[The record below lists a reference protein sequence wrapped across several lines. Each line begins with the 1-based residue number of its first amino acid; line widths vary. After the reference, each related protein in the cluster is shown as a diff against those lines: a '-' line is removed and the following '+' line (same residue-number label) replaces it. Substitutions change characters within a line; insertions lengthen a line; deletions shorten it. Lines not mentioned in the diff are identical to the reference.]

1 MRYDELRDI
10 LKSQLPGNEV
20 KIKYIYARNAFEGA
34 CKYFINDREFL
45 MISSTNIQFT
55 QGIVLTV
62 TDISQIKELLETPVK
77 QRLSDEMLEQQEK
90 IDREVSHAKSIS

>member
-1 MRYDELRDI
+1 MRYDEFEDI

-20 KIKYIYARNAFEGA
+20 KIKYIYARNSFEGA

-55 QGIVLTV
+55 
-62 TDISQIKELLETPVK
+62 PV
-77 QRLSDEMLEQQEK
+77 
-90 IDREVSHAKSIS
+90 

>member
-20 KIKYIYARNAFEGA
+20 KIKYIYARNSFEGA
-34 CKYFINDREFL
+34 CKYFINGRGL
-45 MISSTNIQFT
+45 LAISASNVQFN

-62 TDISQIKELLETPVK
+62 NDISRIKELLETPVK
-77 QRLSDEMLEQQEK
+77 QRLSNEMLEKQEK
-90 IDREVSHAKSIS
+90 IDREVNHAKGIS